1 MSFIKTAIFGAE
13 LTHDWDMGFL
23 GAICASCCEVGGGKT
38 RSWKHHNFGIFLGV
52 SKNEINSKKLA
63 C

>member
-13 LTHDWDMGFL
+13 FTHDWDMGFL
-23 GAICASCCEVGGGKT
+23 GASCASCCEVGGGKT

-52 SKNEINSKKLA
+52 TLWL
-63 C
+63 